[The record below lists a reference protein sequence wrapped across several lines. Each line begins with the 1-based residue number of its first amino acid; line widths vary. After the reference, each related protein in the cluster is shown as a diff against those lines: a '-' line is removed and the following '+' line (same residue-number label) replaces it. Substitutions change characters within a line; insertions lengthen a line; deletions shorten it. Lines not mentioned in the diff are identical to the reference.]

1 MKHALAL
8 LCCLASSVSAADTHK
23 ATFGGGCFWCLEPP
37 FESIHGVSAVVS
49 GYAGGSTS
57 DPTYAEVTAGHTGH
71 IEVVEVTYDARIV
84 DYQALLETFWKQVD
98 PTDAG
103 GQFVDRGSQYRT
115 VIFTH
120 NEEQMALALESKR
133 RLEQAGLFDA
143 PIVTEILPAPTFYM
157 AEDYHQDYYKTNALQ
172 YKFYRYRSGRDQF
185 LDRAWAQQPGFR
197 LFDGAALKES
207 TYRKPSVEEIRA
219 QLTPLQF
226 QVTQDDGTEPPFQ
239 NVYWDQKA
247 DGIYVDIVSGEP
259 LFSSL
264 HKYDSGTG
272 WPSFWQPLESS
283 HIVERDDS
291 KLWMNRIEVRSK
303 FGDSHLGHV
312 FPDGPAP
319 TGLRYCINSA
329 SLEFIP
335 VAKLK
340 TRGYEKYL
348 SQFENA
354 LNQ

>member
-1 MKHALAL
+1 MKNALAL
-8 LCCLASSVSAADTHK
+8 LCFFYTAVSVAETHK

-37 FESIHGVSAVVS
+37 FESIHGVSAVMS
-49 GYAGGSTS
+49 GYAGGSTNN
-57 DPTYAEVTAGHTGH
+57 PTYAEVTAGHTGH
-71 IEVVEVTYDARIV
+71 IEVVEVTYDPRIV
-84 DYQALLETFWKQVD
+84 DYQTLLETFWKQVD

-120 NEEQMALALESKR
+120 NEEQMALALESKQ
-133 RLEQAGLFDA
+133 RLEQAEVFDM
-143 PIVTEILPAPTFYM
+143 PIVTEILPAPTFYL

-185 LDRAWAQQPGFR
+185 LNRAWAQLSGFK
-197 LFDGAALKES
+197 LFNGAALKDS
-207 TYRKPSVEEIRA
+207 TYRKPSTEEIRA
-219 QLTPLQF
+219 RLTPLQY
-226 QVTQDDGTEPPFQ
+226 QITQEDGTEPPFQ
-239 NVYWDQKA
+239 NLYWDQKA
-247 DGIYVDIVSGEP
+247 DGIYVDVVSGEP

-272 WPSFWQPLESS
+272 WPSFWRPLESS

-291 KLWMNRIEVRSK
+291 QLWMKRIEVRSK

-319 TGLRYCINSA
+319 SGLRYCINSA
-329 SLEFIP
+329 ALKFVPVENLER
-335 VAKLK
+335 A
-340 TRGYEKYL
+340 GYGQYRAQFL
-348 SQFENA
+348 SAQN
-354 LNQ
+354 